1 MENEG
6 KEEERKR
13 MAEALP
19 FEEKK
24 RFAESV
30 KKAWEL

>member
-13 MAEALP
+13 MAEAIR
-19 FEEKK
+19 EAWGGAKTEKTD
-24 RFAESV
+24 R
-30 KKAWEL
+30 